1 MQTLPIADP
10 IDVGWNYR
18 LTRGPTRLVFL
29 SRAASG
35 NNLPPDKLLN
45 LKGNKGEFL
54 FLRKDHPDLEQY
66 ENEVVELVRSHL
78 DNQTIIV
85 LPELSGSVGLEQ
97 KIKELL
103 DATEKRC
110 IVVSG
115 SYYRTVHYSRT
126 AHDSETRVE
135 HVCPVIIPGAPTT
148 IHHQKKF
155 VPAPIERTK
164 RGDPGFDTVDRRV
177 IQIFRNTGFG
187 DFAVLICSDAL
198 DNDSRAKYVDL
209 LRYQIDFLIVPAH
222 NPAKSLPESLKTL
235 ATNQRWCV
243 LYCNGYPNHPSNII
257 SCYTSGSEEC
267 PTVVNNVATINL
279 NKFQWNL
286 HDNSGHLTTCFEQER
301 LFKPGP
307 RHWPFRG
314 LRASGFS
321 DYLRVLAIGSHFDD
335 VWLGCSGT
343 LMRLQECYN
352 AQIRVATLCN
362 SYSLP
367 YFGRYDLKNAQAEL
381 DKDLNDLCKRLCF
394 EHIPYTGPNLEDQA
408 FAEERVQAYMQK
420 LADESSYIDLLFVP
434 RQDDV
439 HPDHMVTTKAAML
452 KFRSANIFEYEIKD
466 FRRSPFRPNVLVDL
480 GVRSNMSIE
489 FNGNSRVNLSF
500 AEKKAF
506 VLEHAF
512 RMMDPVDLPA
522 MFQQAHTIGRMAFR
536 ASQSGTEV
544 AYAEAFMAEMII

>member
-1 MQTLPIADP
+1 MQTLPTADP

-18 LTRGPTRLVFL
+18 LTRGPTRLVLL

-35 NNLPPDKLLN
+35 SNLPTYELLN
-45 LKGNKGEFL
+45 LKGNKGELL
-54 FLRKDHPDLEQY
+54 FLKQDHPNLEQY

-78 DNQTIIV
+78 DNETIIV

-97 KIKELL
+97 KIQKLL
-103 DATEKRC
+103 DETDKRC
-110 IVVSG
+110 IVVGG
-115 SYYRTVHYSRT
+115 SYYRTVEYSRT
-126 AHDSETRVE
+126 GREAETRVE
-135 HVCPVIIPGAPTT
+135 HVCPVMIQGLPSTVY
-148 IHHQKKF
+148 HQKKF
-155 VPAPIERTK
+155 VAAVIERIGEK
-164 RGDPGFDTVDRRV
+164 QPGFDTVDRRV

-222 NPAKSLPESLKTL
+222 NPAKSLPESLRTL
-235 ATNQRWCV
+235 ATNQRWYV
-243 LYCNGYPNHPSNII
+243 LYCNGHKNHASNII
-257 SCYTSGSEEC
+257 SCYHQDSEEC
-267 PTVVNNVATINL
+267 PKIVDNVAFADL
-279 NKFQWNL
+279 NEFQRKL
-286 HDNSGHLTTCFEQER
+286 RDGHSLTKCFEQER
-301 LFKPGP
+301 LFEPGP

-352 AQIRVATLCN
+352 AQVRVATLCN
-362 SYSLP
+362 SYPLP
-367 YFGRYDLKNAQAEL
+367 YFGRYDLKNARAEL
-381 DKDLNDLCKRLCF
+381 EKDLNDLCEKLCF
-394 EHIPYTGPNLEDQA
+394 KHVPYTGPNLEDQS
-408 FAEERVQAYMQK
+408 FSEERVHDYMQK
-420 LADESSYIDLLFVP
+420 LAEESSHIDLLFVP

-439 HPDHMVTTKAAML
+439 HPDHMVTTKHAML
-452 KFRSANIFEYEIKD
+452 KFRSANVFEYEIKD

-489 FNGNSRVNLSF
+489 LNDNSRVNISF

-506 VLEHAF
+506 ILEHAF

-522 MFQQAHTIGRMAFR
+522 MFKQAHSIGRMAFR